1 MSSHQWYEENRAAF
15 VAGGLDEQERRTF
28 ADHLPR
34 CEECSREVASIERDL
49 GWLPLGVDPIPPRPG
64 FKRQVIESVLHP
76 RRGRYRWAYPLAA
89 AASLVLAVGIWASA
103 RAERADLIAQVERSE
118 RALATFQRA
127 EVIHQASITSEG
139 AGAAAGL
146 VIFDSPETGRCNV
159 VVHGLPP
166 APAGEVYRFWFL
178 TEDGELEG
186 TELPVANDSPI
197 YVTLERPHGKVMG
210 ASLTMEPMEEAGA
223 EPGGVELAHVV
234 F

>member
-15 VAGGLDEQERRTF
+15 VAGGLDRQERRTF
-28 ADHLPR
+28 ADHLSR
-34 CEECSREVASIERDL
+34 CDECSREVASIEKEL
-49 GWLPLGVDPIPPRPG
+49 AWLPLGVEPIPPRPG

-76 RRGRYRWAYPLAA
+76 RRRWDRWVYPLAA

-103 RAERADLIAQVERSE
+103 RSERADLMAQVEQSE

-127 EVIHQASITSEG
+127 EVIHQASIVSEG
-139 AGAAAGL
+139 TTAGL

-166 APAGEVYRFWFL
+166 APNGEVYRFWFL
-178 TEDGELEG
+178 TEDGELQG
-186 TELPVANDSPI
+186 TEVPVANDSPVL
-197 YVTLERPHGKVMG
+197 VTLERPHGKVMG
-210 ASLTMEPMEEAGA
+210 ASLTIEPMEEAGA

>member
-15 VAGGLDEQERRTF
+15 VAGGLDKQERRTF

-34 CEECSREVASIERDL
+34 CEECSQEVASIERDL
-49 GWLPLGVDPIPPRPG
+49 AWLPLGVDPIPPRPG

-76 RRGRYRWAYPLAA
+76 RRGWYRWAYPLAA

-103 RAERADLIAQVERSE
+103 RAEREALIAQVERSE
-118 RALATFQRA
+118 LALATFQQA
-127 EVIHQASITSEG
+127 EVIHQASITSD
-139 AGAAAGL
+139 GAAAGL

-178 TEDGELEG
+178 TEEGELQG
-186 TELPVANDSPI
+186 TDLPVAEDSPI